1 MKPHY
6 PLHPLCSIFPEM
18 PDAEFDAL
26 RDDIEQHGQRDAIVL
41 WDGQILDGRHR
52 MQACLALGIEPKF
65 RTVEMSWEEAKAYV
79 LSVNLT
85 RRHLDASQRAIVAS
99 RMATL
104 KKGRPSTEDNASI
117 DALSVTQQEA
127 ADALNVG
134 RAQVQR
140 AKKVEQ
146 IAAPELFAEVE
157 RGKMSL
163 HEAGKFATV
172 VPDKAEQAEIVKAGR
187 VKEVLKKALPP
198 EEPPPLPKTNTLH
211 SPATQQRIDRGPDPA
226 PAQAVQDTHESPMLE
241 VVIAQHGTTVEDAYG
256 MPLLEVVIAQHTT
269 REVIDALIVG
279 LEGTQAKRVAE
290 ILREAADKLDPQPVV
305 VHHEPASKPARPGK
319 HPSADQLM
327 DVARTYVTAWSGQLM
342 TQVCAWAEYKQSLTG
357 NAKVRSLASWE
368 TMLTRIDN
376 VQKMRGAGT
385 VCEMISKAI
394 ANGWQGWEHETNG
407 GRGGSRISTAVRSNR
422 NWDEEIPEWKPT
434 E

>member
-1 MKPHY
+1 MKPHHT
-6 PLHPLCSIFPEM
+6 LHPLCSIFPQMSDE
-18 PDAEFDAL
+18 EFDAL

-117 DALSVTQQEA
+117 DVLSVTQQEA

-198 EEPPPLPKTNTLH
+198 EEPPALPKTNTLH

-226 PAQAVQDTHESPMLE
+226 PAQAVQDTHESPM
-241 VVIAQHGTTVEDAYG
+241 
-256 MPLLEVVIAQHTT
+256 LEVVIAQHTT

-407 GRGGSRISTAVRSNR
+407 SRSGSRISTAVRSNR

>member
-1 MKPHY
+1 
-6 PLHPLCSIFPEM
+6 
-18 PDAEFDAL
+18 
-26 RDDIEQHGQRDAIVL
+26 
-41 WDGQILDGRHR
+41 
-52 MQACLALGIEPKF
+52 
-65 RTVEMSWEEAKAYV
+65 
-79 LSVNLT
+79 
-85 RRHLDASQRAIVAS
+85 
-99 RMATL
+99 
-104 KKGRPSTEDNASI
+104 
-117 DALSVTQQEA
+117 
-127 ADALNVG
+127 
-134 RAQVQR
+134 
-140 AKKVEQ
+140 
-146 IAAPELFAEVE
+146 
-157 RGKMSL
+157 
-163 HEAGKFATV
+163 
-172 VPDKAEQAEIVKAGR
+172 
-187 VKEVLKKALPP
+187 
-198 EEPPPLPKTNTLH
+198 
-211 SPATQQRIDRGPDPA
+211 
-226 PAQAVQDTHESPMLE
+226 MLE

-407 GRGGSRISTAVRSNR
+407 SRSGSRISTAVRSNR